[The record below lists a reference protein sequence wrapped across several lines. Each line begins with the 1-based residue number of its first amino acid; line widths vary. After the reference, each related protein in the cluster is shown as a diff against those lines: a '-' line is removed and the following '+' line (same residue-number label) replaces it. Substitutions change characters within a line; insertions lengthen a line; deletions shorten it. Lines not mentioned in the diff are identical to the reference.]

1 MNLGIRAPDL
11 ISLFIAQRD
20 ESHNQRGKIGVGLG
34 PVKLGAVEV
43 NPTRPSLCN
52 PRMTKTVSV
61 ISPLVSSASTTTT
74 SSGWQTKPRPK

>member
-11 ISLFIAQRD
+11 ISLFIAQMKATT
-20 ESHNQRGKIGVGLG
+20 GKIGVGLS
-34 PVKLGAVEV
+34 PVKLGAFEV

-52 PRMTKTVSV
+52 PRMTKAVSV